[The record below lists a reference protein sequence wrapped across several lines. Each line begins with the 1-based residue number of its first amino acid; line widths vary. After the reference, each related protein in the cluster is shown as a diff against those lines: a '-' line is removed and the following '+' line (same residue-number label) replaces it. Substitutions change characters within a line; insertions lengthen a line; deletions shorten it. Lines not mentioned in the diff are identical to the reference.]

1 MPAVSGSQQRLFGM
15 VHAYQKGK
23 LKKAPKKIREIARHI
38 SEEDAKHFAETKH
51 DGLPERKS
59 ENENEKKA
67 SSGQPVTITIGR
79 GKSFTFPSIK
89 AAIIYLQALPG
100 ITPAEARKAVGSR
113 AHGIKA
119 VKLSYPPPKGE

>member
-38 SEEDAKHFAETKH
+38 SEDDAKHFAETKH
-51 DGLPERKS
+51 DGLPERKGKQ
-59 ENENEKKA
+59 EKDA
-67 SSGQPVTITIGR
+67 SAGQPVTITIGR

-100 ITPAEARKAVGSR
+100 ITPAEARSAVGSR
-113 AHGIKA
+113 APGIKS
-119 VKLSYPPPKGE
+119 VKLSYPPPKGK

>member
-23 LKKAPKKIREIARHI
+23 LKKATKKIREIARHI
-38 SEEDAKHFAETKH
+38 SEDDAKHFAETKH
-51 DGLPERKS
+51 NGLPERK
-59 ENENEKKA
+59 NEKKA

-89 AAIIYLQALPG
+89 AAVIYLQALPG
-100 ITPAEARKAVGSR
+100 ITPAEARSAVGSR
-113 AHGIKA
+113 APGIKA